1 MLTMVVTMRWVMEF
15 TKKNKNSKKMKN
27 YLGAVGIVTGL
38 LIIFV
43 TTIQFNLSML
53 LIWILF
59 LAGPALVLWMVWSVL
74 IADVVVKETFEE
86 QWYQDEPG
94 MLRMA
99 ED

>member
-1 MLTMVVTMRWVMEF
+1 
-15 TKKNKNSKKMKN
+15 MKN
-27 YLGAVGIVTGL
+27 YLAAVGIVTGV
-38 LIIFV
+38 LIVFV
-43 TTIQFNLSML
+43 SAIQLDLNMF
-53 LIWILF
+53 LIWIIF

-94 MLRMA
+94 MLRMR